1 MPRSD
6 HSAQLIK
13 NDRWMLVY
21 GGRNDLAY
29 SEERD
34 GLKPMVSLDDV
45 VLFDLEKGEWRAV
58 C

>member
-1 MPRSD
+1 
-6 HSAQLIK
+6 
-13 NDRWMLVY
+13 MLVY